1 MRNSAHLAAM
11 KGQILPT
18 APKTYLTY
26 NMNLWNTI
34 EKIESFINLFK
45 KKKKMKEDLSERNKR
60 HVEFI
65 SNRLSELGLSR
76 FQLANSV
83 ELQKKLNKEFLN
95 RSK

>member
-26 NMNLWNTI
+26 NMNLWNSI

-45 KKKKMKEDLSERNKR
+45 KKKKMKDLSDRNKR